1 MEEKLIEIARMMN
14 DFSEKYGYEI
24 DIETYN
30 HRYIGEK
37 RKRITYRLRAI
48 KPEETVAEVIG

>member
-1 MEEKLIEIARMMN
+1 MMN
-14 DFSEKYGYEI
+14 NFSEKYGYEI

-30 HRYIGEK
+30 YRYIGEK
-37 RKRITYRLRAI
+37 RKRIIYRLRAI